1 MCERAQIAQHGTFR
15 PCGYNLT
22 SGGDGGS
29 DRQVSAEQRAVAS
42 VKWKKA
48 FADGRIPWL
57 AASWE
62 ARRGT
67 KLTQEQKD
75 RIGETLKKNPDVMA
89 QVRALAS
96 ENHRRATGRK
106 ITTAAR
112 AARIIKRRAAPSA
125 TMKLTAEDVVT
136 IRARLFSGISGT
148 DLARVFGVTR
158 TTISRIKCNKA
169 WSDVS
174 PDRAEQLAAVP
185 NSNVKLTPLAVSEI
199 RAALVAGGSGPA
211 LAERYGVTINTISS
225 IRTGNTW
232 PDVAAEALAEL
243 KKRGDPQ
250 VKLTEN
256 RVAEIKIALMLGERV
271 SDLGRQCGVNAETV
285 RDIKAGRSWRRVM
298 PANLLDFILPMGA

>member
-1 MCERAQIAQHGTFR
+1 M
-15 PCGYNLT
+15 
-22 SGGDGGS
+22 
-29 DRQVSAEQRAVAS
+29 
-42 VKWKKA
+42 
-48 FADGRIPWL
+48 
-57 AASWE
+57 
-62 ARRGT
+62 
-67 KLTQEQKD
+67 
-75 RIGETLKKNPDVMA
+75 
-89 QVRALAS
+89 
-96 ENHRRATGRK
+96 
-106 ITTAAR
+106 
-112 AARIIKRRAAPSA
+112 
-125 TMKLTAEDVVT
+125 
-136 IRARLFSGISGT
+136 
-148 DLARVFGVTR
+148 
-158 TTISRIKCNKA
+158 
-169 WSDVS
+169 
-174 PDRAEQLAAVP
+174 AAVP